1 MDNNFV
7 DKIKNHL
14 RYADTSQRLIYV
26 ILACSLLLFVVQV
39 IFSGVYS
46 WVALSS
52 DFSQSLPKFWTF
64 FTYTFFHANIF
75 HLLFNLIALYYFGQ
89 LFQTFFTQRQFLAVF
104 VLGSVFS
111 GIFFSLIFFVISGN
125 GILLGA
131 SGGVMA
137 ILFATVRYQPH
148 MMVRLP
154 LIGSVK
160 IWHIAA
166 GFLLIDLLMMPFGNM
181 GGRLAHLGGALFGL
195 LYTTMLIKGTD
206 MSEWLFWKKK
216 KTVKKKPFRQRSSAF
231 SERYS
236 KADNQNKV
244 NIILDK
250 IRKSGYESL
259 TKEEKEFLFKQ
270 K

>member
-39 IFSGVYS
+39 VFPGVYS

-64 FTYTFFHANIF
+64 ITYTFFHANIF

-104 VLGSVFS
+104 ILGSVFS
-111 GIFFSLIFFVISGN
+111 GIFFSLIFSVISGN

-131 SGGVMA
+131 SGGVRSEEHTSE
-137 ILFATVRYQPH
+137 LQSRPH
-148 MMVRLP
+148 LVCRL
-154 LIGSVK
+154 
-160 IWHIAA
+160 
-166 GFLLIDLLMMPFGNM
+166 LL
-181 GGRLAHLGGALFGL
+181 
-195 LYTTMLIKGTD
+195 
-206 MSEWLFWKKK
+206 EKKK
-216 KTVKKKPFRQRSSAF
+216 
-231 SERYS
+231 
-236 KADNQNKV
+236 
-244 NIILDK
+244 
-250 IRKSGYESL
+250 
-259 TKEEKEFLFKQ
+259 
-270 K
+270 